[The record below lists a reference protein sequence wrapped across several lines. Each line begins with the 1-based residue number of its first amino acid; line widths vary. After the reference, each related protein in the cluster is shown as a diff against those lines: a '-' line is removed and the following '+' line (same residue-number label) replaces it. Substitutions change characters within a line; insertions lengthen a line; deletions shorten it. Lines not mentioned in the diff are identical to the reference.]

1 MMSNNGLIIENMD
14 LSHIYLA
21 VMIQNIE
28 LRSNRFLSKNKQ
40 PEDQL
45 TLVTLVKSGSVSLLA
60 MF

>member
-1 MMSNNGLIIENMD
+1 MMSNDVLIIENMD